1 MDTVMEKTTLKTLG
15 MRLRREFSTVELLPF
30 PLQRA
35 LADLA
40 AAEQAQKDSP
50 QQDAADGGP
59 QHDTKHTPSRRGGN
73 T

>member
-1 MDTVMEKTTLKTLG
+1 MEKTTLKTLG

-40 AAEQAQKDSP
+40 AAEQAQKHAP
-50 QQDAADGGP
+50 QDAADGGP
-59 QHDTKHTPSRRGGN
+59 QHATEHTPSRCGGN